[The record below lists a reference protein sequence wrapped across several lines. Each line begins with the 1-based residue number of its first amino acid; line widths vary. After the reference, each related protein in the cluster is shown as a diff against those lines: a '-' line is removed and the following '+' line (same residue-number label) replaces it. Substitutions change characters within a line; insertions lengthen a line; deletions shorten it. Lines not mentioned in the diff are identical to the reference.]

1 MATTATKTDA
11 KNRSTRTSFQNL
23 LGAILSVAL
32 VAGSG
37 AVLDTVTP
45 GDLIDWAT
53 LGAAAGTA
61 VIGAVASYVHRL
73 VDGDKTP
80 IR

>member
-1 MATTATKTDA
+1 VATTSTKTDA
-11 KNRSTRTSFQNL
+11 KNRGLRTSAQNV

-32 VAGSG
+32 VAGAG
-37 AVLDTVTP
+37 AVIDTVTP

-73 VDGDKTP
+73 VNGDKFP
-80 IR
+80 VQ

>member
-1 MATTATKTDA
+1 MATTATKADA
-11 KNRSTRTSFQNL
+11 KNRSARTSAQNL
-23 LGAILSVAL
+23 LGAILSVSL

-37 AVLDTVTP
+37 AVIDTVTP

-53 LGAAAGTA
+53 LGAAGTA

-73 VDGDKTP
+73 VDGDAAG
-80 IR
+80 RE